1 MCIWIPVKIKKINGN
16 SAVASAGGA
25 ERIIGIDLTPD
36 VKVGDY
42 VLLHAGFAIEKIDEA
57 EAKETLKLLA
67 QMYSQSLWL
76 CQGTGYRVQC
86 GILK

>member
-1 MCIWIPVKIKKINGN
+1 MCIGIPVKIKKINGLT
-16 SAVASAGGA
+16 AIASAGGA

-57 EAKETLKLLA
+57 DAKETLRLLEE
-67 QMYSQSLWL
+67 MYKD
-76 CQGTGYRVQC
+76 G
-86 GILK
+86 